1 MMPPLTPAELAA
13 ADALIDLAL
22 AEDLGDRGDI
32 TSEATIPASAEG
44 KGWFMPRA
52 NGIIAGLPVVGRLAG
67 RMGFLKVSEDG
78 SGGSFRPIVGDGTR
92 VGSLSR
98 EASLFALEEYRSNP
112 SSVGGWPRG
121 GPVAVI
127 SGPLR
132 LILAFERTAL
142 NILQHLSG
150 VASLTARF
158 VEAVTGTKA
167 TILDTRKTLPG
178 WRLLEKY
185 AVRCGGG
192 QNHRIGLYDA
202 ILIKDNHLAHFV
214 HRGDPIAAAVAAAR
228 AYVPP
233 GTTVEIEVDTL
244 DQFDKALACAP
255 NIILVDNFD
264 LDRLREA
271 VRRRDA
277 VAPAIRL
284 EASGG
289 VNLETVRT
297 IAEAG
302 VDRISVGALT
312 HSAPALDLGLDF
324 DLPGPPRRPADSEA
338 S

>member
-1 MMPPLTPAELAA
+1 MPPLTPAELAA

-32 TSEATIPASAEG
+32 TSEATIPAGARLETAWIVARA
-44 KGWFMPRA
+44 KGVL
-52 NGIIAGLPVVGRLAG
+52 AGLPVVERLAN
-67 RMGFLKVSEDG
+67 RMGLRVPG
-78 SGGSFRPIVGDGTR
+78 SGGVEGHFWPIGHDGM
-92 VGSLSR
+92 
-98 EASLFALEEYRSNP
+98 ALEP
-112 SSVGGWPRG
+112 PAPVATVGGSIRT
-121 GPVAVI
+121 
-127 SGPLR
+127 
-132 LILAFERTAL
+132 ILAFERTAL
-142 NILQHLSG
+142 NFLQHMSG
-150 VASLTARF
+150 VATLAARF
-158 VEAVTGTKA
+158 VAAVSGTKA
-167 TILDTRKTLPG
+167 EILDTRKTLPG

-228 AYVPP
+228 AHVPP
-233 GTTVEIEVDTL
+233 GTSIEVEVDSLGQL
-244 DQFDKALACAP
+244 DQALACAP
-255 NIILVDNFD
+255 DIILVDNFD
-264 LDRLREA
+264 LARLREA
-271 VRRRDA
+271 VRRRNA

-297 IAEAG
+297 IAETG
-302 VDRISVGALT
+302 VDRISAGALT

-324 DLPGPPRRPADSEA
+324 NILSRPPDSEA